1 MAGKG
6 IQFQMIK
13 RIFTDLKP
21 GAPRQ
26 IHLLLAASLWSV
38 IGSMLIFRGVSWLS
52 AVGKIWIMCPAMI
65 IGTIKSLFILDKTAR
80 KGVRRILEMA
90 DGRCLGAVYSIR
102 TWLLVLVMMGAGT
115 ALRRSALPKEI
126 LGGLYVTIGW
136 ALFFSSRH
144 AWLAWKRISDL
155 QDKE

>member
-1 MAGKG
+1 
-6 IQFQMIK
+6 
-13 RIFTDLKP
+13 
-21 GAPRQ
+21 
-26 IHLLLAASLWSV
+26 
-38 IGSMLIFRGVSWLS
+38 
-52 AVGKIWIMCPAMI
+52 
-65 IGTIKSLFILDKTAR
+65 
-80 KGVRRILEMA
+80 
-90 DGRCLGAVYSIR
+90 IR

-144 AWLAWKRISDL
+144 AWLAWKRIFDL